1 MDDKDW
7 PAFLYGSI
15 VGMLAGI
22 AITCLI
28 LIFFS

>member
-1 MDDKDW
+1 MDDKKW
-7 PAFLYGSI
+7 EAFLYGSI

-22 AITCLI
+22 GIAGLT